1 MGLSML
7 FIIGGVGKFGRG
19 SVFFGYSL
27 YSGSG
32 VFLASHTQF

>member
-27 YSGSG
+27 YSEA
-32 VFLASHTQF
+32 VFF